1 MIRPF
6 RTACAALVAAL
17 GLVCLLVGLT
27 GILSTELRAEEP
39 VALSPGDRVRV
50 TVFGETDLSGEFELG
65 GAGSFAM
72 PLVGAID
79 ARRLDARQLESRIAE
94 RLRDG
99 FLRDPKVSVEILS
112 LQPVYVLG
120 EVNQPGSYPYR
131 AGLSILTAAAM
142 AGGFTYRA
150 DEDDIEV
157 TRGGGRPRSLPPHAA
172 VRPGDVIRVGERF
185 F

>member
-1 MIRPF
+1 MIPSF
-6 RTACAALVAAL
+6 RLAL
-17 GLVCLLVGLT
+17 GALAAGLGLFVLAIGLLGA
-27 GILSTELRAEEP
+27 LSTELRAAEI
-39 VALSPGDRVRV
+39 ALSPGDRVRV
-50 TVFGETDLSGEFELG
+50 TVFGETDLSGEFEIDGTG
-65 GAGSFAM
+65 GFAM
-72 PLVGAID
+72 PLIGALD
-79 ARRLDARQLESRIAE
+79 AARLDARGLERRIAD
-94 RLRDG
+94 RLGDG

-112 LQPVYVLG
+112 LRPIYVLG

-157 TRGGGRPRSLPPHAA
+157 TRGGSRPQTLPPEAV